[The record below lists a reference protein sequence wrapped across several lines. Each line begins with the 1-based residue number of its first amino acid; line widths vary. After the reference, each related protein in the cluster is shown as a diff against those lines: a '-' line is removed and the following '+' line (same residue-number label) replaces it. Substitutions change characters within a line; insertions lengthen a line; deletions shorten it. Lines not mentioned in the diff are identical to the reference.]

1 MRVLVI
7 GGTKF
12 IGPHVARQF
21 VQRGHDVLL
30 YHRGQTEADL
40 PKSIRHIR
48 SPLAALPVLN
58 FPHELLAE
66 SFDAIVHMIA
76 MGEAD
81 SRAAMKAFRGRAERI
96 VALSSGDVYRAYGR
110 LAGIEPGPVEDGL
123 LHEDSP
129 LRSILYPYRKQ
140 AKSAADWVYNYEKIL
155 VEREILSDHE
165 LPGVI
170 LRLPKVYGPGN
181 NADLRTVYV
190 FRHQPHWRWT
200 HGYVENVAA
209 AIVLA
214 ATHPAASGRIY
225 NVGEA
230 STPTVAER
238 LVGLPPSSIPDNEGA
253 QYNFAQDIAYDTSRI
268 RSELGYAEHI
278 SYEEG
283 LRRTLGGPT
292 GQ

>member
-1 MRVLVI
+1 MRVLMI

-21 VQRGHDVLL
+21 VDQGHEVLL

-48 SPLAALPVLN
+48 SPLAAMPVLR
-58 FPHELLAE
+58 FPDELLAE
-66 SFDAIVHMIA
+66 SFDTIVHIIP

-81 SRAAMKAFRGRAERI
+81 SRAVMEAFRGRASRV

-110 LAGIEPGPVEDGL
+110 LTRAEPGPIEAGL

-129 LRSILYPYRKQ
+129 LRSVLYPYRKQ
-140 AKSAADWVYNYEKIL
+140 AKSAADWVYDYEKIL
-155 VEREILSDHE
+155 VEREILGNPD
-165 LPGVI
+165 LPSVI

-181 NADLRTVYV
+181 NADLATVYG
-190 FRHQPHWRWT
+190 FRHQPRWRWT
-200 HGYVENVAA
+200 HGNVENVAA

-214 ATHPAASGRIY
+214 AGHPAASGRIY

-230 STPTVAER
+230 STPTVGER
-238 LVGLPPSSIPDNEGA
+238 LACLPPSSIPADEST
-253 QYNFAQDIAYDTSRI
+253 QFDLAQDIAYDTSNI
-268 RSELGYAEHI
+268 RAELGYAEHV

-283 LRRTLGGPT
+283 LRRTLS
-292 GQ
+292 Q